1 MGRRSEVRVR
11 WHVGTFAPHRERAR
25 MYADL
30 EASQDA
36 FEAGRMLCVMLAGR
50 RRVWKAWK
58 APQSVEGV
66 SAGGL

>member
-50 RRVWKAWK
+50 RGV
-58 APQSVEGV
+58 SVEGV

>member
-50 RRVWKAWK
+50 RRVWKA
-58 APQSVEGV
+58 PQSVEGV